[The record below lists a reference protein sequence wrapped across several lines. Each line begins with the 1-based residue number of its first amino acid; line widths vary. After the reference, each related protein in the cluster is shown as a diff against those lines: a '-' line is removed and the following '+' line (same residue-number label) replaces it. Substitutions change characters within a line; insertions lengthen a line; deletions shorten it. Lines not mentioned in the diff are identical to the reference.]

1 MDGFSVSPESQSLY
15 GLGNPESFV
24 THIYQS
30 VLGRQPDPDGLI
42 YWSLRIYTGSIT
54 KAAAAL
60 TIASTAANNGTDDS
74 KVFANKVDAATS
86 FTKNIDTGNEYVAY
100 SGSAANE
107 IARTMLSTITLTPAT
122 PATVTNTLNS
132 VVNLAFPPAVTPDP
146 PAPDMSSDTG
156 PWTPPP
162 PGDPF
167 WGPV

>member
-122 PATVTNTLNS
+122 PATVRTVITVCS
-132 VVNLAFPPAVTPDP
+132 RAIPASARSY
-146 PAPDMSSDTG
+146 PASPRFSLRS
-156 PWTPPP
+156 TPPP
-162 PGDPF
+162 S
-167 WGPV
+167 WNATARKRA